1 MALKCEECGQMVSDK
16 AGICPNCGCPISQST
31 QKSSLKLWKKI
42 AIGFC
47 SLITPLLML
56 IEFLCF
62 MSILSI
68 HEGFGVLL
76 SYLFFGI
83 LLGLLNWLYIRWSC
97 KKIFE
102 SIEPRLRI
110 LRFCGF
116 IFIGI
121 AMAGILTGLLY
132 DDGSANVL
140 SSYYNYSDIKSI
152 NEALGGTAWRS
163 SGSGSDIEISFSD
176 DGTSAKFRINRYESD
191 YETPDSIMKRN
202 IPVSGVHGNYVL
214 IHFHDGVFALSNE
227 KGIYKAAFAP
237 ITIIS
242 EEASYDYVG
251 ASLMSIT
258 KGVQEGAYAAAL
270 AALNNSNSS
279 SSEKGYG
286 EWIDM
291 IKQRQN

>member
-1 MALKCEECGQMVSDK
+1 
-16 AGICPNCGCPISQST
+16 
-31 QKSSLKLWKKI
+31 
-42 AIGFC
+42 
-47 SLITPLLML
+47 ML

-62 MSILSI
+62 MSILRI
-68 HEGFGVLL
+68 HEGFVVLL

-83 LLGLLNWLYIRWSC
+83 LLGLLNWLCIRWSC

-121 AMAGILTGLLY
+121 AMAGMLTGLLY
-132 DDGSANVL
+132 DDGSANGL

-152 NEALGGTAWRS
+152 NEALGGTVWRS
-163 SGSGSDIEISFSD
+163 SGAGSDIEISFSD
-176 DGTSAKFRINRYESD
+176 DGTSAKFRINRYESG

-202 IPVSGVHGNYVL
+202 ISVSGVHGDYVL
-214 IHFHDGVFALSNE
+214 IHFHDGVFALSNQ
-227 KGIYKAAFAP
+227 KGIYKAAFTP
-237 ITIIS
+237 IITTS
-242 EEASYDYVG
+242 AGSSYDYVG